1 MNRQSFFKSL
11 FFAAAL
17 SASVLTGCG
26 QKHSYTETEIVNFAD
41 SSDLVIFSMQVELPV
56 VFDEVSDKIRKDLLS
71 IVKEDFDGM
80 AYDEQAIYEMDVEDS
95 LSSES
100 FVTRF
105 GEATFSSLNRLAQ
118 DDSDMREIEIQEDE
132 DFEMHDFQWECIYNL
147 NRVLDEDRY
156 CVFYSE
162 MYQYLGGMHGG
173 ISGSGYITYSKA
185 DGRRVTGILDPDAVM
200 DMQDLLVQGIARYF
214 AESGEEIPEDQVI
227 NYLFI
232 EDGIIPLPKNEPY
245 LSEDGLTLIYQQYEI
260 APYVIG
266 MPQFTIP
273 YDEVRPFMTE
283 EARKLLGM

>member
-1 MNRQSFFKSL
+1 MILSSCGERHSFM
-11 FFAAAL
+11 
-17 SASVLTGCG
+17 
-26 QKHSYTETEIVNFAD
+26 ETELVSYAD
-41 SSDLVIFSMQVELPV
+41 SSDLANMSLEIELPIASE
-56 VFDEVSDKIRKDLLS
+56 EVSASIRKDLLD
-71 IVKEDFDGM
+71 ILRQDFDGM
-80 AYDEQAIYEMDVEDS
+80 AYDEQAAYEMEIPDS
-95 LSSES
+95 LDTGTLVPAFGKAVFES
-100 FVTRF
+100 INKLAKDDDDARMAQFD
-105 GEATFSSLNRLAQ
+105 GE
-118 DDSDMREIEIQEDE
+118 EDL
-132 DFEMHDFQWECIYNL
+132 DIHDFQWECIYNL

-232 EDGIIPLPKNEPY
+232 EDGTIPLPKNEPY